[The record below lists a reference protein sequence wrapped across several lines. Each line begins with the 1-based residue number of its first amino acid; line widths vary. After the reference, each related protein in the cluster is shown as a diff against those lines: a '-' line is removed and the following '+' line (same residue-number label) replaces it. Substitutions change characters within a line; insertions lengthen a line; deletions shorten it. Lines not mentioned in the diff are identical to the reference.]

1 MLLRAALW
9 SASYCLVGLL
19 SDILPLQFLFV
30 KIGKSLDS
38 EIIIVFGNN
47 FSLIM
52 NTYNEI
58 LIIVHPGLV
67 LVYPGPGDKTS
78 YMTEGWIENYS
89 QQNLNSI
96 YSLVYPISFSITRT
110 KEGNLKQRG
119 QNVV

>member
-9 SASYCLVGLL
+9 SASYYLVGLL
-19 SDILPLQFLFV
+19 SDILHLQFLFV

-67 LVYPGPGDKTS
+67 LICPGPGD
-78 YMTEGWIENYS
+78 
-89 QQNLNSI
+89 
-96 YSLVYPISFSITRT
+96 
-110 KEGNLKQRG
+110 
-119 QNVV
+119 